1 VSFWLENDWIVQQ
14 GWDLMIVNCLIVWLL
29 FPVVLTRRG
38 MRSSTNAYLT
48 ALAIAD
54 LVYLLCVFWLS
65 LRHYP
70 HVREDLTMS
79 NFYAYTWPYSL
90 WLTDA
95 TSKFFPNV
103 KDIYPTSKYIS
114 DLDNALQ
121 SELERHF
128 VSTSPA
134 APVLI
139 ITNHDE
145 LEAFPWRMCCLSTC
159 KLLKTQPSVFIADFF
174 LHGKGEWRNDV
185 TGLLWTRVFDRN

>member
-1 VSFWLENDWIVQQ
+1 
-14 GWDLMIVNCLIVWLL
+14 LMIVNCLIVWLL

-70 HVREDLTMS
+70 HVREDLALS

-95 TSKFFPNV
+95 
-103 KDIYPTSKYIS
+103 TSKYIS

-128 VSTSPA
+128 VSTNPA

-139 ITNHDE
+139 ITMSWKRFHGE
-145 LEAFPWRMCCLSTC
+145 CVAWVLVSFWRRNLVYSSQT
-159 KLLKTQPSVFIADFF
+159 FF
-174 LHGKGEWRNDV
+174 LLEGGMEEWRNRSIMD
-185 TGLLWTRVFDRN
+185 TCFWSKLTHEMM

>member
-1 VSFWLENDWIVQQ
+1 
-14 GWDLMIVNCLIVWLL
+14 MIGLAAGLRFDDCQLPRLLL

-70 HVREDLTMS
+70 HVREDLALS

-95 TSKFFPNV
+95 TST
-103 KDIYPTSKYIS
+103 YTY
-114 DLDNALQ
+114 
-121 SELERHF
+121 
-128 VSTSPA
+128 
-134 APVLI
+134 
-139 ITNHDE
+139 
-145 LEAFPWRMCCLSTC
+145 
-159 KLLKTQPSVFIADFF
+159 
-174 LHGKGEWRNDV
+174 
-185 TGLLWTRVFDRN
+185 

>member
-1 VSFWLENDWIVQQ
+1 
-14 GWDLMIVNCLIVWLL
+14 
-29 FPVVLTRRG
+29 

-70 HVREDLTMS
+70 HVREDLALS

-95 TSKFFPNV
+95 TSK
-103 KDIYPTSKYIS
+103 YTYYIS

-128 VSTSPA
+128 VSTSRP
-134 APVLI
+134 P
-139 ITNHDE
+139 
-145 LEAFPWRMCCLSTC
+145 
-159 KLLKTQPSVFIADFF
+159 PS
-174 LHGKGEWRNDV
+174 
-185 TGLLWTRVFDRN
+185 